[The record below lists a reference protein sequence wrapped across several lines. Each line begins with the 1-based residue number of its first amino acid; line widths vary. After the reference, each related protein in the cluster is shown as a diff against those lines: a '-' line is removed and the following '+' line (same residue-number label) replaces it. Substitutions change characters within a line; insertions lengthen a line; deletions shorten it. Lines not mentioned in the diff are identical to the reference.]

1 MMNRIIVVFIA
12 GLLCAPVLAKEP
24 KPKNTSFFV
33 EAPTAPEMV
42 ELEKL
47 DLEIEKVNFSQE
59 ELKGWNLGKN
69 KNGHTSVDY
78 NAFRYF
84 LEFNNT
90 GTRGLSN
97 LVVRYRCYYKVDE
110 FWDAEAKTE
119 ESLKF
124 YSGEMGLRSVAPGER
139 VEMETEPFILLS
151 SSGVDGTSHSGDEPD
166 RVASRVVGL
175 CVQVFHTTPDGR
187 KLRREFW
194 DLGRP
199 NAELIEVEE

>member
-1 MMNRIIVVFIA
+1 MMNRIIVIFIA
-12 GLLCAPVLAKEP
+12 GLLCAPVLAKQP
-24 KPKNTSFFV
+24 KPKNASVFV
-33 EAPTAPEMV
+33 EAPKAPEII

-90 GTRGLSN
+90 GDRSLSN
-97 LVVRYRCYYKVDE
+97 LVVRYRCYYKVEE
-110 FWDAEAKTE
+110 FWDAESKTE

-124 YSGEMGLRSVAPGER
+124 YSGEMGLRLVAPKER
-139 VEMETEPFILLS
+139 IEMETEPFILRS
-151 SSGVDGTSHSGDEPD
+151 SSGAARSGYSADQPN

-175 CVQVFHTTPDGR
+175 CVQVFHTTSDGR

-199 NAELIEVEE
+199 NSELIETEE